1 MSSVSQTPP
10 QNHRGGGRGGFGRW
24 FAVSMVVMVVILVIA
39 LWGAWPYIAQTA
51 ARARPHAPDMALWA
65 RLTLPI
71 RLHVMGAL
79 GALVVGA
86 VLMTQR
92 KGRLFHR
99 TAGWMWVCLVSL
111 VAGSSLFI
119 TSLNHGRWSILHLF
133 TGWTLIALP
142 LGVMWAKRH
151 NVAQHRR
158 FMMGLFYGGFAVNL
172 LIAFIPGRTMWNLLF
187 G

>member
-1 MSSVSQTPP
+1 MSPVSQTSPTP
-10 QNHRGGGRGGFGRW
+10 WSFRRR
-24 FAVSMVVMVVILVIA
+24 FAVSMAAVAVILMIA
-39 LWGAWPYIAQTA
+39 LRGAWPYILHMA
-51 ARARPHAPDMALWA
+51 ATARPHAPDMALWSG
-65 RLTLPI
+65 LSLPI
-71 RLHVMGAL
+71 KLHILGAL
-79 GALVVGA
+79 SALVVGA

-99 TAGWMWVCLVSL
+99 TAGWVWVALVGL

-133 TGWTLIALP
+133 TAWTLIALP
-142 LGVMWAKRH
+142 LGVLWAKRH
-151 NVAQHRR
+151 NVARHRR
-158 FMMGLFYGGFAVNL
+158 FMMGLFYGGFAVNM

>member
-10 QNHRGGGRGGFGRW
+10 KSRWGFGAR
-24 FAVSMVVMVVILVIA
+24 FAAALAVMAAILVIA
-39 LWGAWPYIAQTA
+39 ERGAGAYILRTA
-51 ARARPHAPDMALWA
+51 ASAQLHGPDLALWA
-65 RLTLPI
+65 RLSLPI
-71 RLHVMGAL
+71 KLHIAGAL
-79 GALVVGA
+79 TALILGA

-99 TAGWMWVCLVSL
+99 TAGWVWVCLVSL

-119 TSLNHGRWSILHLF
+119 TSLNHGHWSILHLF

-151 NVAQHRR
+151 NMARHRR
-158 FMMGLFYGGFAVNL
+158 SMMGLFYGGFAVNL
-172 LIAFIPGRTMWNLLF
+172 LIAFIPGRTMWNLIF

>member
-1 MSSVSQTPP
+1 MSSVSQMPP
-10 QNHRGGGRGGFGRW
+10 KGRGGFGRW
-24 FAVSMVVMVVILVIA
+24 FAMSMAAMVLILLIA
-39 LWGAWPYIAQTA
+39 LRGAWPYILRLAATA
-51 ARARPHAPDMALWA
+51 HLHAPDMALWA
-65 RLTLPI
+65 RLPLPI
-71 RLHVMGAL
+71 KLHILGAL
-79 GALVVGA
+79 GALVIGA

-99 TAGWMWVCLVSL
+99 TAGWVWVSLVSL

-119 TSLNHGRWSILHLF
+119 TSLNHGHWSILHLF

-142 LGVMWAKRH
+142 LGVMWAKRRD
-151 NVAQHRR
+151 VARHRR

-172 LIAFIPGRTMWNLLF
+172 FIAFIPGRTMWNLIL